1 MSFLSALQSEE
12 LAIFEKYLLPVQF
25 TRNSCILREGDPG
38 DGCYIIDEGTIR
50 LELKNVETDTDS
62 VIGFLESGM
71 FLGEFSLLDG
81 KPRSASAYAHT
92 DVKARW
98 FPKESYEE
106 ICQHHP
112 EVGLNIATALGQNL
126 TTKLR
131 EFNEKITGYIF
142 AGDIDKDTHEIVARA
157 AKAQKSFEKWPEDRV
172 DALLRDVAETI
183 AERAGELADATVAE
197 TDMGIVT
204 DKVIKIR
211 FASLEVC
218 KTILGH
224 SAAGLL
230 ETDPQSQVTK
240 IASPVGVVL
249 GLIPVTNPVPTIV
262 FKALITL
269 KGRNALILSCHRRAL
284 GVGSRAG
291 DIIRDVLQRHRAP
304 KDLVQSIRQRTSRQK
319 TMMFMNHPGVSLILA
334 TGGTSMV
341 KAAYSSGTPAIGVG
355 SGNAPVL
362 ICTDADFSTAA
373 QAIIQSKSFDNG
385 IICGSENNLVVV
397 ASIRDNFI
405 KMLEAYGAIILRADE
420 KNRLTAQC
428 FDPDNLSLKSSII
441 GKTAQFIADS
451 AWIRRDKDIRLIVVT
466 IRQDELQ
473 GPYGHEKLAPILS
486 LCVVNDEVEGIQLCK
501 QILINQGRGHT
512 AVIYTQNQELMKQ
525 FGLEIEASRI
535 LVNSPAS
542 QGCIGIGTGLT
553 PSFTLGCG
561 TFGGNSTTDNVS
573 YIHLLNIKRLA
584 LKLQEHPLE

>member
-1 MSFLSALQSEE
+1 MSFLSALQGEE
-12 LAIFEKYLLPVQF
+12 FAIFEKYLLPVQF
-25 TRNSCILREGDPG
+25 TRNSCLIREDDPG

-62 VIGFLESGM
+62 VIGFLDSGM

-98 FPKESYEE
+98 FSKESYEE
-106 ICQHHP
+106 ICLHHP
-112 EVGLNIATALGQNL
+112 RVGLNIATALGQNL
-126 TTKLR
+126 TTKMR

-142 AGDIDKDTHEIVARA
+142 AGDIDRDTHEMVARA
-157 AKAQKSFEKWPEDRV
+157 AKAQKSFEKWPEERI
-172 DALLRDVAETI
+172 DALLRDIAETV
-183 AERAGELADATVAE
+183 AERAEDLADATVAE

-211 FASLEVC
+211 FASLEVY
-218 KTILGH
+218 KTISGH

-230 ETDPQSQVTK
+230 KRDPQSQVTE

-262 FKALITL
+262 FKILVTL
-269 KGRNALILSCHRRAL
+269 KGRNALILSCHRNAL
-284 GVGSRAG
+284 GVGNQAC
-291 DIIRDVLQRHRAP
+291 DIIRDVLERHEAP
-304 KDLVQSIRQRTSRQK
+304 KDLVQAIRQRASRQK
-319 TMMFMNHPGVSLILA
+319 TMMFMNHPEVSLILA

-362 ICTDADFSTAA
+362 ICTDADLSTAA

-385 IICGSENNLVVV
+385 VICGSENNLVVV
-397 ASIRDNFI
+397 TSIRDNFI
-405 KMLEAYGAIILRADE
+405 KLLETYGALIVTADE
-420 KNRLTAQC
+420 KNRLTAQI
-428 FDPDNLSLKSSII
+428 FDPDNLSLKRSII
-441 GKTAQFIADS
+441 GKPAQFIANS
-451 AWIRRDKDIRLIVVT
+451 AGIRRHKDIRLIVVP
-466 IRQDELQ
+466 IRQEELQ

-486 LCVVNDEVEGIQLCK
+486 LYVVNDEAEGIQVCK
-501 QILINQGRGHT
+501 QILNNQGRGHT
-512 AVIYTQNQELMKQ
+512 AIIYTQNPKLMEQ

-535 LVNSPAS
+535 LVNTPAS
-542 QGCIGIGTGLT
+542 QGCIGMGNGLT

-573 YIHLLNIKRLA
+573 YTHLLNIKRLA
-584 LKLQEHPLE
+584 FNL